1 MANRK
6 ISDFSLLTTAT
17 GLEQV
22 SLIFGN
28 QNYRM
33 TLNTFKSILTK
44 QDVGLGNVSNTSDA
58 DKPVST
64 AVLTAL
70 LSKADA
76 NHTHTLATD
85 DISGLMT
92 ALAGK
97 SNFGHTHVSSEIS
110 GLDLSLAGKA
120 ALGHTHAIDDISLLA
135 QTLSMKAETGHVHD
149 MTTIAGLSPALAGKA
164 AVSHVH
170 DMSSISGLND
180 SLGSIQTSLAG
191 KSAIGHGHAIAD
203 TSGLS
208 TIITNLQTAVT
219 NLQAG
224 GGGGG
229 GGTVDLTA
237 INAEITALT
246 TLIQSHSVL
255 IAGKAS
261 QVDLDALSD
270 LVNQINQ
277 LKATQVDLDVLSD
290 TVNALSL
297 SKASQVALDAL
308 TDTVNGINV
317 LKADITSLTALSDIV
332 NGITPGITGNGI
344 ITDMVALSDA
354 ISVISTGG
362 GVGGGINVA
371 GTGLLKTTNNI
382 LTLAAAGT
390 DYMSPSAENNFTKP
404 QKVSTTNKVQ
414 PASGTV
420 SWDLDTHQVIRI
432 ELISNVTNF
441 NIQNLDLTRIGFDYK
456 VVIIHKGGDLVFPA
470 NVKFPD
476 GAAPALTL
484 INNKIDTF
492 SFMVESFDGVTPYLY
507 CVGYALNM

>member
-70 LSKADA
+70 LSKADV
-76 NHTHTLATD
+76 NHTHTLTID
-85 DISGLMT
+85 DIPGLMT

-149 MTTIAGLSPALAGKA
+149 MTTIAGLSAALAGKA

-170 DMSSISGLND
+170 DMSSISGLAD
-180 SLGSIQTSLAG
+180 SLATMQTSLAG

-203 TSGLS
+203 ISGLS

-224 GGGGG
+224 GGGG
-229 GGTVDLTA
+229 TVDLTA

-246 TLIQSHSVL
+246 TLVQSHSVL

-261 QVDLDALSD
+261 QIDLDTLTD

-277 LKATQVDLDVLSD
+277 LKA
-290 TVNALSL
+290 
-297 SKASQVALDAL
+297 SQISLDAL
-308 TDTVNGINV
+308 TDTVNAINV

-354 ISVISTGG
+354 ISAIGTGG
-362 GVGGGINVA
+362 GGGGGINVA

-432 ELISNVTNF
+432 ELTSNVTNF

>member
-70 LSKADA
+70 LSKADV
-76 NHTHTLATD
+76 NHTHTLAIN
-85 DISGLMT
+85 DIPGLMT

-149 MTTIAGLSPALAGKA
+149 MTTIAGLSAALAGKA
-164 AVSHVH
+164 AVSHIH
-170 DMSSISGLND
+170 DMSSIPGLTD
-180 SLGSIQTSLAG
+180 SLSTMQTSLAG
-191 KSAIGHGHAIAD
+191 KSAIGHGHAIVD
-203 TSGLS
+203 ISGLS
-208 TIITNLQTAVT
+208 TTITDLQIAVT

-224 GGGGG
+224 G
-229 GGTVDLTA
+229 
-237 INAEITALT
+237 
-246 TLIQSHSVL
+246 
-255 IAGKAS
+255 
-261 QVDLDALSD
+261 
-270 LVNQINQ
+270 
-277 LKATQVDLDVLSD
+277 
-290 TVNALSL
+290 
-297 SKASQVALDAL
+297 
-308 TDTVNGINV
+308 
-317 LKADITSLTALSDIV
+317 
-332 NGITPGITGNGI
+332 
-344 ITDMVALSDA
+344 
-354 ISVISTGG
+354 
-362 GVGGGINVA
+362 GGGINVA
-371 GTGLLKTTNNI
+371 GTGLLKITNNI

-390 DYMSPSAENNFTKP
+390 DYMSPSAENSFTKP

-432 ELISNVTNF
+432 ELTSNVTNF

-484 INNKIDTF
+484 VNNKIDTF